1 LQDATLLQQLNLSP
15 KQLQDL
21 AEKHPE
27 VFSGGRGGAQ
37 SVLDVANAN
46 GIEGEDVEG
55 FLDAVAKDNP
65 DYMQVFT
72 SQGIGNDGAHPLSHA
87 AALFNL
93 VHQSMPTA
101 SAFVKEH
108 SPGLVGADA
117 DARRMADIGYEGSD
131 RSPESVAGLLA
142 NNHDP
147 AYQAEII
154 NNLRKNN
161 TLDHFVQAMGTNLH
175 YNGWPEAARSAIQN
189 AAGAGVITQTQAQ
202 SYLTRV
208 G

>member
-1 LQDATLLQQLNLSP
+1 
-15 KQLQDL
+15 
-21 AEKHPE
+21 
-27 VFSGGRGGAQ
+27 
-37 SVLDVANAN
+37 
-46 GIEGEDVEG
+46 
-55 FLDAVAKDNP
+55 
-65 DYMQVFT
+65 M
-72 SQGIGNDGAHPLSHA
+72 GNDGAHPLSHA

-93 VHQSMPTA
+93 VQSMPTA
-101 SAFVKEH
+101 AAFVKEH

-117 DARRMADIGYEGSD
+117 DARRKADVGYESSD
-131 RSPESVAGLLA
+131 RSSESVAGLLA

-154 NNLRKNN
+154 HNLQKNGA
-161 TLDHFVQAMGTNLH
+161 LDNFVQAMGTNLH

-189 AAGAGVITQTQAQ
+189 AASAGVITQTQAQ